1 MRVLIH
7 IGMHKTGTKSLQE
20 LLYAHHASLL
30 ERGILYPDAGAAH
43 HGSLLNVRQPHWT
56 PETLG
61 PALALAEARRAQ
73 LLLLSC
79 EVVSTFSAAQYAQL
93 LSAFEG
99 HEVGLVACLRH
110 WSEFWPS
117 RWAQYCRRR
126 DSQSFASYLE
136 AIGPSST
143 HIDRRY
149 DLVLDRAAATGAEL
163 RIVSYD
169 NAVAEAG
176 SVVPAMLSAFGLDGL
191 FEDET
196 IATPR
201 SNARLDWQEVEMLRL
216 LNGLRADARGLPQD
230 ELFLATRDFGQCG
243 SFFGLRSRLAK
254 MPADLRE
261 ELATLV
267 AAREIAIPMTLA
279 STTAIEDEIM
289 SRHGGRV
296 ANLIDGRVFASPP
309 RQPAQQGTDLDWREL
324 QARLPN
330 LASRLI
336 AAIN

>member
-7 IGMHKTGTKSLQE
+7 IGTHKTGTTSLQE
-20 LLYAHHASLL
+20 LLYANRAALL
-30 ERGILYPDAGAAH
+30 EHGILYPDAGAAH

-56 PETLG
+56 ADIFRPAF
-61 PALALAEARRAQ
+61 ALAKARSAR

-126 DSQSFASYLE
+126 DSQSLAGYLE

-176 SVVPAMLSAFGLDGL
+176 SVLPAMLSAFGLDGL
-191 FEDET
+191 FEDKT
-196 IATPR
+196 IAAPR

-230 ELFLATRDFGQCG
+230 ELFLATRDFGQCRT
-243 SFFGLRSRLAK
+243 FFGMPSRLAK
-254 MPADLRE
+254 VPLDLRE

-267 AAREIAIPMTLA
+267 AAREIAVPMPLA
-279 STTAIEDEIM
+279 STAAIEDEIL
-289 SRHGGRV
+289 SRHAGRV
-296 ANLIDGRVFASPP
+296 ANLRGGHLFASPGKHVT
-309 RQPAQQGTDLDWREL
+309 RGSDLDWREL

-336 AAIN
+336 AAID